1 MTNQIEYFI
10 GIDVGKAWLDVAVWE
25 TKESWK
31 VKNNE
36 TGIASLIHRLEK
48 LKPALIAV
56 EATGGYEQFAVREM
70 VLKGLKVAVTNPTRV
85 RALSKATGKLA
96 KTDVI
101 DAHLIAEYAF
111 TVKPEAVKPKTREE
125 IQLQAL
131 VTRRE
136 QMVEIRA
143 AEKNRMETAYSS
155 AKEIILEHIHWLNAC
170 IDKVEEEIQR
180 LIKSQ
185 KEWQQRVNRLLT
197 IPGVGKVTAV
207 TILAEMEEIGS
218 LNRQEIASLAGLAP
232 FNRDSGKKTGKRR
245 IFGGRKGIR
254 RVLYMACLSGI
265 IHNPVIQSM
274 YQRLLM
280 KGKVF
285 KVAIT
290 ACMRKLLTIM
300 NAMIRDQSDWSS
312 IKVTTF

>member
-1 MTNQIEYFI
+1 MTKQTEYFI
-10 GIDVGKAWLDVAVWE
+10 GIDVGKTWLDVAVWE

-31 VKNNE
+31 VQNNE
-36 TGIASLIHRLEK
+36 TGVASLIHRLEK
-48 LKPALIAV
+48 LNPALIAV
-56 EATGGYEQFAVREM
+56 EATGGYEQFVVQEM

-101 DAHLIAEYAF
+101 DAHLIAQYAF
-111 TVKPEAVKPKTREE
+111 TVKPGSIKSKTREE
-125 IQLQAL
+125 LQLQAL

-143 AEKNRMETAYSS
+143 AEKNRMETAYSR
-155 AKEIILEHIHWLNAC
+155 AKEIILEHINWLNTF
-170 IDKVEEEIQR
+170 IDKVEEEIQQ

-197 IPGVGKVTAV
+197 IPGVGKVTAI
-207 TILAEMEEIGS
+207 TILAEMEEIGL

-265 IHNPVIQSM
+265 VHNPVIQSM
-274 YQRLLM
+274 YQRLLK

-300 NAMIRDQSDWSS
+300 NAMIRDQVDWRMS
-312 IKVTTF
+312 VPTPL